1 MRAESSTVNV
11 LASGAFFIARAS
23 TDQSETRAVP
33 SISNIEQPCDQLV
46 WGAKAIGKV
55 IGRSEKGAFH
65 ALESGRV
72 PGAKKIAGRW
82 GMHVPTF
89 LASFTESPRTSVAA

>member
-1 MRAESSTVNV
+1 MKIDNPE
-11 LASGAFFIARAS
+11 
-23 TDQSETRAVP
+23 TDL
-33 SISNIEQPCDQLV
+33 I
-46 WGAKAIGKV
+46 WGAAAIGRV
-55 IGRSEKGAFH
+55 IGRTEKGAFH

-89 LASFTESPRTSVAA
+89 LASFQPTNTQRASAAA